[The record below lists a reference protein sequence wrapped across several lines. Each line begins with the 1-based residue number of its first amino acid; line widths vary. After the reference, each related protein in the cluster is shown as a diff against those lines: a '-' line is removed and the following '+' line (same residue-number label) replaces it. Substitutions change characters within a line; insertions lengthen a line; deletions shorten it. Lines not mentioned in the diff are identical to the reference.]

1 MKYCIKCG
9 GKIEEDYLKF
19 CPFCGEKL
27 PDEQRSQM
35 DGGSSNYTYGGGNY
49 TSYQE
54 PVIDG
59 MHFHP
64 QDVKNNKVMAIL
76 SYLGVLVVIPLLA
89 GNKQSEYLKFHLN
102 QGLNLWII
110 RMIIEILDGNWIY
123 HLNHI
128 LNFSTA
134 LGTLFTLLNLAVF
147 VLQIM
152 GIVAACKGEW
162 KKLPL
167 VGEVQLIK

>member
-9 GKIEEDYLKF
+9 GKIEDDNLRF
-19 CPFCGEKL
+19 CPFCGEEL
-27 PDEQRSQM
+27 PYEFHESRT
-35 DGGSSNYTYGGGNY
+35 DGEIYFY
-49 TSYQE
+49 
-54 PVIDG
+54 
-59 MHFHP
+59 P

-123 HLNHI
+123 RLNI
-128 LNFSTA
+128 MLNIGTA

-147 VLQIM
+147 ILQIM
-152 GIVAACKGEW
+152 GIVAACRGEK

-167 VGEVQLIK
+167 VGEIQLIK